1 MIKLLKKI
9 IICIILLS
17 LGVNAETNK
26 DSIALVSVIKPKLE
40 GFSTSGIGSLIGAAT
55 IPYVGEIIGGE
66 TEARVSE
73 EKYSKDFNGYIQS
86 KEVTDTIV
94 NQIKLALVSSNK
106 FNVLDTTYIE
116 ENEIKYED
124 WVEKKERLSKNTED
138 YICEIG
144 INRVRLED
152 QYFIKILRAEFAIKI
167 INKDGAIKTQ
177 ATNLGDF
184 FFRWEYVEGIK
195 DKNDSSE
202 VKKAYLET
210 LNKLSKKLAKELV
223 DKI

>member
-1 MIKLLKKI
+1 MSLFKKI
-9 IICIILLS
+9 IFCLVLLS

-26 DSIALVSVIKPKLE
+26 DSIALVNVIKPKLE
-40 GFSTSGIGSLIGAAT
+40 GFSTSGIGSLLGAAT
-55 IPYVGEIIGGE
+55 IPYVGEIIGAE

-73 EKYSKDFNGYIQS
+73 EKYSKDFNLYIQS
-86 KEVTDTIV
+86 KEVTDAIV
-94 NQIKLALVSSNK
+94 NQIKLALISSNK
-106 FNVLDTTYIE
+106 FNVLDTSYIE

-124 WVEKKERLSKNTED
+124 WIEKKERLSKNTEN

-167 INKDGAIKTQ
+167 INKDSAIKTQ
-177 ATNLGDF
+177 ATSLGDF

-202 VKKAYLET
+202 VKKAYIDT
-210 LNKLSKKLAKELV
+210 INKISKKLAKDLV